1 MKSSVAA
8 TPSGVFSGKGAMQ
21 MLFFPLLRVMTLAAW
36 CLAGPAGAAGT
47 ASVSPSSSL
56 PAASVPMTR
65 QIDFQSKV
73 NGRHY
78 RVQIALPFAAA
89 PAAGFP
95 VIYVLDG
102 DGYFGTWSFAAR
114 MRAVSGEL
122 GHAVVVGIGYPESA
136 SGLDAMM
143 GRRMNELVPS
153 IDPGETRLRVGL
165 PGSEEPYAGADELL
179 EILHREVPARVQ
191 EVVPIDQTRSTLF
204 GHSLGGLFAL
214 HALFSHPEYF
224 RTYLILSPSIWW
236 HERSVLAGRAA
247 FLERVARGEVAPRV
261 YLAVGSLEQVDPTQ
275 PLKENL
281 PPGMTEVEARA
292 FIAKAAMVDGT
303 REMLA
308 TLQLPTRPPGYEV
321 EGRVLPGETHISVA
335 WAALNEM
342 LGFAVPPGQ

>member
-1 MKSSVAA
+1 
-8 TPSGVFSGKGAMQ
+8 
-21 MLFFPLLRVMTLAAW
+21 
-36 CLAGPAGAAGT
+36 
-47 ASVSPSSSL
+47 
-56 PAASVPMTR
+56 MTR
-65 QIDFQSKV
+65 QIDFQSTV
-73 NGRHY
+73 NGRQY
-78 RVQIALPFAAA
+78 RIQIALPFAKA

-114 MRAVSGEL
+114 MRAMSGEL
-122 GHAVVVGIGYPESA
+122 EHAVVVGIGYPESA
-136 SGLDAMM
+136 SSVESMM

-153 IDPGETRLRVGL
+153 IDPGETRFRAGL
-165 PGSEEPYAGADELL
+165 PGSAEPYAGADDLL
-179 EILHREVPARVQ
+179 QILHREVPARVQ
-191 EVVPIDQTRSTLF
+191 EVVPIDRARSTLF

-247 FLERVARGEVAPRV
+247 FLERVARGEVAPHV
-261 YLAVGSLEQVDPTQ
+261 YLVVGALEQGDPDQ
-275 PLKENL
+275 PIEENL
-281 PPGMTEVEARA
+281 PPGMTEAEARE

-308 TLQLPTRPPGYEV
+308 TLQLPSPPPGYEV
-321 EGRVLPGETHISVA
+321 KGRVLPGETHISVA

-342 LGFAVPPGQ
+342 LTFAVPPTK